1 MKVRV
6 LNKQSTQGTTKDGRA
21 YTKWT
26 FETGDGKT
34 ATTFTDLSQVP
45 EGGEIEGNLVT
56 KEFGGKTYLNFYPEK
71 KSGSSPMFEIL
82 NRLEGKIDKL
92 QESVNAL
99 GVKAAQSSNDI
110 EAANEAIASAVEQDK
125 EEISMED
132 IPF

>member
-6 LNKQSTQGTTKDGRA
+6 LNKVSTPGTTKDGRP
-21 YTKWT
+21 YTRWT
-26 FETGDGKT
+26 FEDGTGRNI
-34 ATTFTDLSQVP
+34 TTFTDLSQVP
-45 EGGEIEGNLVT
+45 DGGEIEGSVVS

-99 GVKAAQSSNDI
+99 GVKATQSSNDI